1 VDHHGKEMKMD
12 SGIHEIDWTELMA
25 AFLHDP
31 PDKALDI
38 VGHESRALQYLAAGL
53 GMEVSRR
60 DIKVSADID
69 ASIAER
75 LAMPTAGSNGE
86 RAVGL
91 ENGTLMVVHPLS
103 AERRSFKAPP
113 VQRNA
118 VAGCITELTRGID
131 EPQRRFLAIWRLL
144 PERLSAINPAYA
156 FLPADT
162 RIPDHSIWNHLDA
175 AAALSPSEHGGGLAF
190 LSFALGPVQDF
201 IAAARSVRDLWS
213 GSMLLSWIT
222 FQSMMPVIR
231 SCGPTALIYP
241 SLRGLPWVD
250 KLLREEFGLCLLI
263 DELPDATLRV
273 PSLPNRF
280 LAAVPGRHADEL
292 ARRCEEAGRNAWR
305 RMAEE
310 VRSMIDGPLSAL
322 SNGQGW
328 SKRWESQVSDY
339 FSFTTSVVCRR
350 ECREEDLK
358 RLLGK
363 EIAPDARRL
372 ADFIP
377 ADHRPGYDQRTAGSW
392 QAMVE
397 YSARLM
403 EARRTVRHAPS
414 GGKPSKDEMVP
425 GKCSLMGSL
434 EQMGPEELSQSAKF
448 WEAAYRPSFKGIRI
462 RPGER
467 LCAVSMVKRFIEPAF
482 FKPQLKLEPRGFGDT
497 ATVAAAIW
505 LKRTGIDPDQ
515 YEGWNG
521 QWLHWPR
528 RDFGN
533 GEDPMPEGLWEKL
546 RRLRSKAAAA
556 SPPPSYYAV
565 LMVDGDR
572 MGAWLN
578 GDKAPAIR
586 DVLHPKLV
594 GYFESLGAE
603 ARKALDARRPV
614 GPAMHAAIS
623 QALAGFSVHVAP
635 RLVAKHH
642 GTLIYSGGD
651 DLLALLPVETA
662 LQCAVELC
670 RMFRGETEGGAEA
683 GYCRIGERDHL
694 MMGTEA
700 TLSAGLAVV
709 HYKADLRRSLDEARS
724 AEKDAKQSGR
734 DALVIKACRRSGEH
748 TQVLC
753 PWSFVPRMQAF
764 ESGFLSGASDRFA
777 YHLAAER
784 QTLDALEH
792 QAQIAE
798 IKRQLG
804 RSEPSTRKELTGTE
818 DKQEAGE
825 RIARDFLG
833 YASFLQGRPGGD
845 AKAFGGFID
854 LLQTASFMARG
865 RD

>member
-1 VDHHGKEMKMD
+1 MD
-12 SGIHEIDWTELMA
+12 SGIHEIDWTELIA

-38 VGHESRALQYLAAGL
+38 VGHESRAIQYLAAGL
-53 GMEVSRR
+53 GMEVSRK

-75 LAMPTAGSNGE
+75 LAMPTAGPNGE
-86 RAVGL
+86 RAVGP

-113 VQRNA
+113 VQRDT
-118 VAGCITELTRGID
+118 VEECIRELTRGID
-131 EPQRRFLAIWRLL
+131 EPQRRFLVIWRLL
-144 PERLSAINPAYA
+144 PERLSMIDPAYA

-162 RIPDHSIWNHLDA
+162 RIPDHTIWNHLDA
-175 AAALSPSEHGGGLAF
+175 ASALSPSEHGGGLAF

-250 KLLREEFGLCLLI
+250 KLLREEFGLGLLI
-263 DELPDATLRV
+263 CEPPEANLRV

-280 LAAVPGRHADEL
+280 LAAVPGRLADEL

-310 VRSMIDGPLSAL
+310 VRSMIDRGLSAL
-322 SNGQGW
+322 PNGQGW
-328 SKRWESQVSDY
+328 SKRWDSQVSDY
-339 FSFTTSVVCRR
+339 FSFTTSLVRRR
-350 ECREEDLK
+350 ECCEEDLR

-372 ADFIP
+372 ADIIP
-377 ADHRPGYDQRTAGSW
+377 AGHRPGYDQRTAGNW

-403 EARRTVRHAPS
+403 EAKRMVRHSPS
-414 GGKPSKDEMVP
+414 GEKAPKGEMVP
-425 GKCSLMGSL
+425 RKCSLMGSL
-434 EQMGPEELSQSAKF
+434 EQMGPGELSQSAEF
-448 WEAAYRPSFKGIRI
+448 WEAANSSSFEGIRI

-467 LCAVSMVKRFIEPAF
+467 LCAVSMVKRFIEAAF
-482 FKPQLKLEPRGFGDT
+482 FRPKLKLEPKGFGDT

-515 YEGWNG
+515 YKGWNG

-528 RDFGN
+528 RDFGK
-533 GEDPMPEGLWEKL
+533 GEDSMPEGLWEKL
-546 RRLRSKAAAA
+546 RRIRSNGAAAG
-556 SPPPSYYAV
+556 PPPSYYAI
-565 LMVDGDR
+565 LKMDGDR

-578 GDKAPAIR
+578 GEKAPAIR
-586 DVLHPKLV
+586 DLLHPKLT
-594 GYFESLGAE
+594 GYFDSLGPD
-603 ARKALDARRPV
+603 ARKALEAKRPV

-623 QALAGFSVHVAP
+623 QALASFSVHVAP
-635 RLVAKHH
+635 TIVARHW

-670 RMFRGETEGGAEA
+670 RMFRGEAGGGAEA
-683 GYCRIGERDHL
+683 GYCRIDGRDHL
-694 MMGTEA
+694 MMGPEA

-709 HYKADLRRSLDEARS
+709 HYKADLRRSLDEARA
-724 AEKDAKQSGR
+724 AEKAAKQSGKN
-734 DALVIKACRRSGEH
+734 ALVIRACRRSGEH
-748 TQVLC
+748 TQVIC

-784 QTLDALEH
+784 QTLEVLEP

-804 RSEPSTRKELTGTE
+804 RTEPSTRKALTATE
-818 DKQEAGE
+818 DKHDASE
-825 RIARDFLG
+825 RIAKDFLG
-833 YASFLQGRPGGD
+833 YASSLQGRPDGD